1 MSFNP
6 LEQKGV
12 PLDQQLRSWS
22 ELNVDPYDKNTIH
35 PYSRSRVIVMNGI
48 EVESIIFGHQFNR
61 RTDNIEIKNALALAR
76 RVDQQ
81 QQKAINWLSPG
92 DETPLETTI
101 GYEQVAIDLTAWL
114 AQTEPDP
121 YIKQTLDFGL
131 LEDFDHLYRYANLYE
146 LINGARAEELTQD
159 LTEIMPGRPT
169 VVEHRFPADDVRRHF
184 DRHTVDPLTRM
195 HAMTITAGEQQ
206 TMNFYMNHG
215 PDFMEPIARGLY
227 LEIAMIEEQH
237 VTQYESMLD
246 PLTSWLEDL
255 VFHKYNEVYMYHSF
269 MEDETED
276 RRLKQLWELHL
287 NMEIEQLK
295 EAGRLLQKFEGKEPM
310 EILPPELP
318 LGVKFQSNKEY
329 VRQVLA
335 EQIDLRADGADYVP
349 LDTLPPGHRY
359 FEYQKMVNAGG
370 NPTEQVIEQNR
381 AAQGR
386 EYRLQTEGE
395 HPVVDLRQPSG
406 AGANR

>member
-1 MSFNP
+1 MPFNP
-6 LEQKGV
+6 LEQQGI
-12 PLDQQLRSWS
+12 PLDQQLRNWS
-22 ELNVDPYDKNTIH
+22 ELNVDPYDKRTIH
-35 PYSRSRVIVMNGI
+35 PYSRSRVIVLNGI
-48 EVESIIFGHQFNR
+48 EVESIIFSHQFNR
-61 RTDNIEIKNALALAR
+61 NTDNVEIKNSLALSR

-114 AQTEPDP
+114 AQNEPDP
-121 YIKQTLDFGL
+121 YVKQTLDFGL

-146 LINGARAEELTQD
+146 LIRGERAEELTQE

-169 VVEHRFPADDVRRHF
+169 FVEHRFPADDVRRHF

-195 HAMTITAGEQQ
+195 HCMTITAGEQQ

-237 VTQYESMLD
+237 VTHYESLID
-246 PLTSWLEDL
+246 PMDSWLENL

-295 EAGRLLQKFEGKEPM
+295 EACRLLRKFEGKEP
-310 EILPPELP
+310 EEVLPSQLP
-318 LGVKFQSNKEY
+318 KGVKFQSNKDY
-329 VRQVLA
+329 VRRVLA
-335 EQIDLRADGADYVP
+335 EQIDLRTDGPDYVP
-349 LDTLPPGHRY
+349 LETLPSGHRY
-359 FEYQKMVNAGG
+359 FDYQKKVNAGG
-370 NPTEQVIEQNR
+370 NPSERVIEENR
-381 AAQGR
+381 EVQGR
-386 EYRLQTEGE
+386 EYRLQPEGE
-395 HPVVDLRQPSG
+395 HPVADLREAAETG
-406 AGANR
+406 AR

>member
-1 MSFNP
+1 MPFNP
-6 LEQKGV
+6 LEQKGI
-12 PLDQQLRSWS
+12 PLDQQLRNWS
-22 ELNVDPYDKNTIH
+22 ELNIQPYDKRTIH
-35 PYSRSRVIVMNGI
+35 PFSRSRVIVMNGI
-48 EVESIIFGHQFNR
+48 EVESIIFSHQFNR
-61 RTDNIEIKNALALAR
+61 MTDNLEIKTSLAMSR

-81 QQKAINWLSPG
+81 QQKSINWLSPG

-114 AQTEPDP
+114 AQNEPDP
-121 YIKQTLDFGL
+121 YVKQTLDFGL

-146 LINGARAEELTQD
+146 LIKGQRAEELTQQ

-169 VVEHRFPADDVRRHF
+169 FVEHRHPADDLRRHF

-195 HAMTITAGEQQ
+195 HCMTVTAAEQQ

-237 VTQYESMLD
+237 VTQYESLID
-246 PLTSWLEDL
+246 PLQSLLENL
-255 VFHKYNEVYMYHSF
+255 VMHKYNEVYMYHSF

-295 EAGRLLQKFEGKEPM
+295 EACRLLQKYEGKDPM
-310 EILPPELP
+310 ELLPPALP
-318 LGVKFQSNKEY
+318 KGVKFQSNKDY
-329 VRQVLA
+329 VRQVIA
-335 EQIDLRADGADYVP
+335 EQIDLRTDGPDFVP
-349 LDTLPPGHRY
+349 LSTLPADHRY
-359 FEYQKMVNAGG
+359 FAYEKIVNAGG
-370 NPTEQVIEQNR
+370 NPSEDVINLNR
-381 AAQGR
+381 EAQGR
-386 EYRLQTEGE
+386 EYRLQPEGE
-395 HPVVDLRQPSG
+395 HPVADLREP
-406 AGANR
+406 AGTGSR

>member
-6 LEQKGV
+6 LEQKGI
-12 PLDQQLRSWS
+12 PLDKQIRSWS
-22 ELNVDPYDKNTIH
+22 ELNVEPYDKRTIH
-35 PYSRSRVIVMNGI
+35 PYSRSRVIVLNGI
-48 EVESIIFGHQFNR
+48 EVESIIFSHQFNR
-61 RTDNIEIKNALALAR
+61 MTDNLEIKNALALSR

-81 QQKAINWLSPG
+81 QQKTINWLSPG
-92 DETPLETTI
+92 NETPLETTI

-114 AQTEPDP
+114 AQNEPDP
-121 YIKQTLDFGL
+121 YVKQTLDFGL

-146 LINGARAEELTQD
+146 LINGQRAEELTRD

-169 VVEHRFPADDVRRHF
+169 IVEHRHPVDDVRRHF

-195 HAMTITAGEQQ
+195 HTMTITAGEQQ

-227 LEIAMIEEQH
+227 LEIALIEEQH
-237 VTQYESMLD
+237 VTQYESLLD
-246 PLTSWLEDL
+246 PLQSLLENL

-276 RRLKQLWELHL
+276 RRLRQLWELHL

-295 EAGRLLQKFEGKEPM
+295 EACRLLRQYEGKEAE

-318 LGVKFQSNKEY
+318 LGVKFQSNKDY
-329 VRQVLA
+329 VRRVLA
-335 EQIDLRADGADYVP
+335 EQIDLRTDGPDYVP
-349 LDTLPPGHRY
+349 LSALPADHRY
-359 FEYQKMVNAGG
+359 FDYQKKVNAGG
-370 NPTEQVIEQNR
+370 TPSEQVIEENR
-381 AAQGR
+381 SAQGR
-386 EYRLQTEGE
+386 EYRFQPDGE
-395 HPVVDLRQPSG
+395 HPVADLRETAPTG
-406 AGANR
+406 NR

>member
-1 MSFNP
+1 MPFNP
-6 LEQKGV
+6 LEQQGI
-12 PLDQQLRSWS
+12 PLDQQLRNWS
-22 ELNVDPYDKNTIH
+22 ELNVEPYDKRTIH

-48 EVESIIFGHQFNR
+48 EVESIIFSHQFNR
-61 RTDNIEIKNALALAR
+61 MTDNQEIKTSLALSR

-114 AQTEPDP
+114 AQNEPDP
-121 YIKQTLDFGL
+121 YVKQTLDFGL

-146 LINGARAEELTQD
+146 LIRGERAEDLTRE

-169 VVEHRFPADDVRRHF
+169 IAEHRHPADDLRRHF

-195 HAMTITAGEQQ
+195 HCMTVTAAEQQ

-237 VTQYESMLD
+237 VTQYESLID
-246 PLTSWLEDL
+246 PLQSLLECL
-255 VFHKYNEVYMYHSF
+255 VLHKYNEVYLYHSF

-295 EAGRLLQKFEGKEPM
+295 EAGRLLQKYEGKDPL
-310 EILPPELP
+310 EILPPTLP
-318 LGVKFQSNKEY
+318 QGVKFQSNKDY

-335 EQIDLRADGADYVP
+335 DQVDLRTDGPDFVP
-349 LDTLPPGHRY
+349 VSDLPANHR
-359 FEYQKMVNAGG
+359 FFVYQKIVNAGG
-370 NPTEQVIEQNR
+370 NPSEQVIDENR
-381 AAQGR
+381 DVQGR
-386 EYRLQTEGE
+386 EYRLQPEGE
-395 HPVVDLRQPSG
+395 HPVADLREP
-406 AGANR
+406 AGTGTR